1 MQSETTPNVANTT
14 NRGPWGPW
22 ATLGFTL
29 VTIAA
34 MAGVQLLAVLLYF
47 AYRTAADLT
56 TDLQTTATNGTF
68 LSITTVA
75 TALVCLGLVALFAWI
90 RKGPSV
96 KDYLAI
102 VPIRSKKH
110 LMYLAI
116 GLGFAILVDLT
127 NLLLDRPIIPEFVE
141 AAYTSTSF
149 KPLLWFAICIVAP
162 VYEEIVFRG
171 FALAGFQKSRLGPPG
186 AVVLVSLLW
195 SALHIQYELFLM
207 AQVFVLGLVI
217 GAIRVKS
224 GSILPAIGVHMLINT
239 IAMTETAIFLGM
251 QTGN

>member
-1 MQSETTPNVANTT
+1 MESESIPNLNNTNT
-14 NRGPWGPW
+14 KGPWGPW

-29 VTIAA
+29 VIIAA

-47 AYRTAADLT
+47 AYRTAAGLT
-56 TDLQTTATNGTF
+56 TDLQSVATNGTF
-68 LSITTVA
+68 LSIA
-75 TALVCLGLVALFAWI
+75 TILTGLVCLSLAVLFAWI
-90 RKGPSV
+90 RKGPSA

-102 VPIRSKKH
+102 VPIGRRKH
-110 LMYLAI
+110 LVYLAI
-116 GLGFAILVDLT
+116 GLGFAVLTDLT

-171 FALAGFQKSRLGPPG
+171 FALAGFQRSRLGATG

-195 SALHIQYELFLM
+195 SSLHVQYELFLM
-207 AQVFVLGLVI
+207 AQVFLLGLVI
-217 GAIRVKS
+217 GAVRIKS
-224 GSILPAIGVHMLINT
+224 GSVFPAIGVHMLINT
-239 IAMTETAIFLGM
+239 IAMIETAIYLGW
-251 QTGN
+251 